1 MLQNG
6 STLSHS
12 TATASAETSGAT
24 LDAEAILNRFIDV
37 IGGKATIE
45 RINSKITESTTVIPE
60 QKLKIKSTTMV
71 KNPDKASLIA
81 EFDLFGSTIRL
92 EGGRNGDVGWQMTPG
107 AFRPSYKLLSGKEK
121 ELRFADLAFDTAAV
135 SWRQFFKS
143 IHLTGEEQ
151 IADTPCYMVTFKPHD
166 SAYLDVVCAF
176 EKDTFLVKKVVK
188 ETLFKDQSGL
198 AEIYLSDYKQVD
210 GILSPHTLK
219 CFAEGEDDTIITVDR
234 IQYNVDIPD
243 SKFELPQKVKALL
256 NKQR

>member
-1 MLQNG
+1 M
-6 STLSHS
+6 SHI
-12 TATASAETSGAT
+12 TTNASAEASGGTS
-24 LDAEAILNRFIDV
+24 DAEAILDRFIDA
-37 IGGKATIE
+37 IGGKAVIE
-45 RINSKITESTTVIPE
+45 RISSKITESTTLIPE

-71 KNPDKASLIA
+71 KNPDKASLVA

-107 AFRPSYKLLSGKEK
+107 AFRSSYKLLSGKEK

-151 IADTPCYMVTFKPHD
+151 IDGTPCLVVTFKPYD
-166 SAYLDVVCAF
+166 PAYLDVVCAF
-176 EKDTFLVKKVVK
+176 DKESFLVKKIVK
-188 ETLFKDQSGL
+188 ETFFRDQSGL
-198 AEIYLSDYKQVD
+198 AEIYVYDYKEVD

-219 CFAEGEDDTIITVDR
+219 CFAKGEDDTIITVDS

-243 SKFELPQKVKALL
+243 SQFELPQRVKVLL
-256 NKQR
+256 SKQR